1 MQLNHR
7 TKRLFKYLQCS
18 FDAACLL
25 FSGNRDSIRI
35 NGTRYGQLMACSDAQ
50 AMLGTKSVVFYDE
63 PVANKFAVKKWS
75 EVFRVN
81 QGAWL
86 LWRLSEKLGWPKIRV
101 EKLTEENGFS
111 HFRPSESKA
120 FIEFSEELELNNDEP
135 YIKIQTINSKNS
147 FIANRAKTFKEEKNV
162 ANKAPVENITIKNI
176 GINNLENKKKSVKFL
191 SSDSIFLYVI
201 KIADFYFRDSADML
215 INRLSGDHNIQEI
228 KIKKLSK
235 NSYRVYTGPFKN
247 LDSLKKAYNNIMKL
261 NFENIEIIKL

>member
-1 MQLNHR
+1 MTYR
-7 TKRLFKYLQCS
+7 IFFIIS
-18 FDAACLL
+18 FCFL
-25 FSGNRDSIRI
+25 FSCTEKNTELKFNKNFKHYSNKGFALIYDDNLLKRKIVNKKLNNRSLLIFNNNLSIDTKVKI
-35 NGTRYGQLMACSDAQ
+35 TNLLNGKYIFAEVGKNSLYP
-50 AMLGTKSVVFYDE
+50 LFYNSVV
-63 PVANKFAVKKWS
+63 
-75 EVFRVN
+75 
-81 QGAWL
+81 
-86 LWRLSEKLGWPKIRV
+86 
-101 EKLTEENGFS
+101 
-111 HFRPSESKA
+111 SKR
-120 FIEFSEELELNNDEP
+120 ISEELELNNDEP